1 MLFRAKPDSP
11 EGGLRPPAGD
21 APPPLFSLFLQEKT
35 AAMTCCLEQHTSAV
49 FLFSSICNWKCMY
62 VSSDEDGT
70 LSSR

>member
-35 AAMTCCLEQHTSAV
+35 AAMTCCLEQHTSV
-49 FLFSSICNWKCMY
+49 FFVGVRMQLECMC

>member
-35 AAMTCCLEQHTSAV
+35 SCDDVLPGATYFCIFVGVRMQLEIHV
-49 FLFSSICNWKCMY
+49 CFI
-62 VSSDEDGT
+62 
-70 LSSR
+70 R

>member
-21 APPPLFSLFLQEKT
+21 APPPRYFLYFFKKKQPRCR
-35 AAMTCCLEQHTSAV
+35 AAWSNILLLLLSASV
-49 FLFSSICNWKCMY
+49 CNWKCMCA
-62 VSSDEDGT
+62 SSDEDGT